1 MSNIFIISAPSGCG
15 KTSLVR
21 DISRIYDFLELTISC
36 TTRKMRKGE
45 IDGIDYHFLD
55 QETFKTKIKNGEFI
69 EHESV
74 YDNYYGTTYN
84 SIRDIANLG
93 NDAIL
98 EIDYKGMIKIKKQ
111 IPSAISIYILPPSLE
126 ELKNRLI
133 DRGLDTKEVINK
145 RISNA
150 ENELKFS
157 RFSDF
162 TIVNDDYD
170 IALSSLKSL
179 ILYKKIIQNTTINR
193 LNSCFESC

>member
-111 IPSAISIYILPPSLE
+111 IPSAISIYILPPTLE

-179 ILYKKIIQNTTINR
+179 ILYQKIIQNTTISR